1 MGFRNCVVIL
11 FSFNSVSIDWMLG
24 ESYTIIML
32 IGECRLT
39 TTTNDKYYQ
48 KKVVNKL
55 CRRIKNSVIFIYLFP
70 I

>member
-32 IGECRLT
+32 IGEFRLT

-48 KKVVNKL
+48 NKVVNKL
-55 CRRIKNSVIFIYLFP
+55 YY
-70 I
+70 